1 MAQNGIGKWANG
13 WGGGIIMSQ
22 PMEWDKPRGEM
33 ATSSNC
39 LLAAALRPIWPF
51 IAFAVPWHPSTRHW
65 HQQLAKTRRKHLRLL
80 PPWSTTLSPWAKELA
95 AGTAQSAG
103 TIDGPMRRRLLLPF
117 AVGHNPRPIACRAAD
132 HNSSAPRLPSRAVP
146 NQSVALAA
154 GSSGGIGEGESGGEM
169 GRLKDIGQGSG
180 GQMN

>member
-1 MAQNGIGKWANG
+1 MGRGHNNEPANG
-13 WGGGIIMSQ
+13 MGQAQGGNG
-22 PMEWDKPRGEM
+22 DLLL
-33 ATSSNC
+33 AC

-51 IAFAVPWHPSTRHW
+51 IAFAVPWHPATPA
-65 HQQLAKTRRKHLRLL
+65 LAPAAGQDAKKTFA
-80 PPWSTTLSPWAKELA
+80 PVAPWSTTLSPWAKELA

-169 GRLKDIGQGSG
+169 GRLKDIGQGNG
-180 GQMN
+180 GKMN